1 MRGEPTILD
10 MAKHSANIL
19 EWARRGAE
27 ARWQQLQ
34 TEMASLLETFP
45 HLGGTRTGRRGDTG
59 VAAGDGVARGRGRR
73 GRQAVQPAA
82 VETRARKRSTMTPA
96 QKKAVSI
103 RMKKYWADRRKAS
116 AKA

>member
-1 MRGEPTILD
+1 

-34 TEMASLLETFP
+34 GEMASLLETFP
-45 HLGGTRTGRRGDTG
+45 HLGGGTAAGRRRNTGTLRDEGDD
-59 VAAGDGVARGRGRR
+59 VVVSRARGRR
-73 GRQAVQPAA
+73 GRQALQPAA
-82 VETRARKRSTMTPA
+82 DTPSRKRSKMTAA
-96 QKKAVSI
+96 QKKAVSL

-116 AKA
+116 GKA